1 MLILD
6 TTGHCRYITKMVLI
20 SNIIPWKE
28 TDGNRQRSK
37 NARCYGVVR
46 SLDAARASGHKE
58 SRVRAVDLARAAQR
72 LRHAPWPSSVTDDA
86 LDWLA
91 QSPSKARLIAALRRA
106 DTAPVA
112 LEIFCAMELEC
123 EQVYEAVRRA
133 IERDPACCWALV
145 ESLNR
150 LSWYG
155 GIRAFLSLNDPPE
168 SSPCVYPFYILARNK
183 LFIPS
188 NMPPERYAY
197 LYRGLWR
204 LLPVARSEDWQLPHH
219 SVVAIVE
226 MMQRHLRMPQPDSFV
241 VYLAALL
248 LGRISPLQANL
259 NTLRLRAYSDADCRV
274 RNASHM
280 AMRHI
285 QFLQPDASSRGDAQ
299 RLYVRVG

>member
-1 MLILD
+1 
-6 TTGHCRYITKMVLI
+6 
-20 SNIIPWKE
+20 
-28 TDGNRQRSK
+28 
-37 NARCYGVVR
+37 
-46 SLDAARASGHKE
+46 
-58 SRVRAVDLARAAQR
+58 
-72 LRHAPWPSSVTDDA
+72 
-86 LDWLA
+86 
-91 QSPSKARLIAALRRA
+91 
-106 DTAPVA
+106 VA
-112 LEIFCAMELEC
+112 LEVFCAMELEC
-123 EQVYEAVRRA
+123 EQVHEAVRRA
-133 IERDPACCWALV
+133 IECDPACCWALV

-150 LSWYG
+150 LPWYG

-226 MMQRHLRMPQPDSFV
+226 MIQRHLRMPQPDSFV

-248 LGRISPLQANL
+248 LGRVSPLQANL

-274 RNASHM
+274 RNAAHM

-285 QFLQPDASSRGDAQ
+285 QFLRSDASSRSDAQ